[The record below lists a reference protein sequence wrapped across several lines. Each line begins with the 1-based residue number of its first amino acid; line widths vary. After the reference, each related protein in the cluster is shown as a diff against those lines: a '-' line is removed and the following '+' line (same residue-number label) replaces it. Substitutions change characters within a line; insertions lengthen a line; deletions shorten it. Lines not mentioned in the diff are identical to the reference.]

1 MDGNCLGWAGADASL
16 MTAMTGWMDGWQRKD
31 DDAANNAAVAGGRP
45 GSAGSATANFNDRGE
60 TRREMN

>member
-1 MDGNCLGWAGADASL
+1 